1 MEGAWLGGRVSG
13 CSQALGCQWQASHC
27 DACQALVH
35 QGWAAVEDKQVLQQG
50 RSCPSAPARGGQ
62 IQRNKTQDVQGHLGF
77 R

>member
-1 MEGAWLGGRVSG
+1 MSG

-35 QGWAAVEDKQVLQQG
+35 QGWAAVEDQAGSSSRTGVHVLPSPCQG
-50 RSCPSAPARGGQ
+50 SQ